1 MNSLNINISK
11 VCRTCLEQKD
21 ELISLYSVDNITG
34 IQLCEMILQITSQ
47 VQVFTKENAPSSIC
61 SECHYKLNITF
72 QFIEQCKHSEI
83 KLQEFL
89 RSCPQENDVNVNDRE
104 IEAAVQE
111 LFGNEESEQDIN
123 LVENVVLP
131 SDLDS
136 NLKSTDLLNMDM
148 ILGEKTIKKCKK
160 FPKSRTDKK
169 NSHLD
174 QLLKTHK
181 ERMKLENSSKL
192 QIFKQKRKKK
202 ITALSEPEQCFQCGK
217 VFHYKGYME
226 LHLRTHSGYKQF
238 ECGVC
243 AKKFTQ
249 LSNLN
254 LHLRIHSKERNF
266 CCDKC
271 PKMFSTS
278 SNLKAHLRTHISIKS
293 FPCPQCTKAFKS
305 STELKSHEGT
315 HSQIKSKICK
325 FCGKSFYKTSYLNV
339 HIKNIHYGLKK
350 YHCDSCNKSFSNSS
364 NLIAHKRIHTGDKP
378 YQCNIDGCSAKFNQ
392 SSSLVRHIKSHNKMG
407 KSKGGAIQQ
416 KHQVQNPKQKSQDKE
431 ILTQEIIQQNLQTI
445 QHLDNIGSP
454 NQQII
459 HQPSSF
465 HFSKQLKK
473 TPYIIPELLKDIKL
487 SENSTHI
494 NESMNSIRS
503 KNLPYCQ
510 QTQLNQNNHDNQHSY
525 IPPSQN
531 LLPEILNPINLISN
545 SSTSSYNP
553 ISTHSTPSLL
563 LPPLPPNH
571 DQQIND
577 HQIHHYPSF
586 ENSSTTTYFPTTPNI
601 LPNSFNFIMSGLDFS
616 KNSLNGEPTYIDY

>member
-1 MNSLNINISK
+1 
-11 VCRTCLEQKD
+11 
-21 ELISLYSVDNITG
+21 
-34 IQLCEMILQITSQ
+34 
-47 VQVFTKENAPSSIC
+47 
-61 SECHYKLNITF
+61 
-72 QFIEQCKHSEI
+72 
-83 KLQEFL
+83 L
-89 RSCPQENDVNVNDRE
+89 RNFPQESDANVNDKE

-111 LFGNEESEQDIN
+111 LFGNEGSEQDIN

-136 NLKSTDLLNMDM
+136 NLKSNDLLNMDM
-148 ILGEKTIKKCKK
+148 ILGEKTTKKSKKLLKIK
-160 FPKSRTDKK
+160 TDRK

-174 QLLKTHK
+174 ELLKNHK
-181 ERMKLENSSKL
+181 ERMKLENSSKN

-202 ITALSEPEQCFQCGK
+202 IPTLSEPEQCYECGK
-217 VFHYKGYME
+217 TFHYKGYME

-238 ECGVC
+238 ECSVC

-249 LSNLN
+249 VSNLN

-278 SNLKAHLRTHISIKS
+278 SNLKAHLRTHNHIKS

-315 HSQIKSKICK
+315 HSQIKNKICK

-378 YQCNIDGCSAKFNQ
+378 YQCNFDGCTAKFNQ
-392 SSSLVRHIKSHNKMG
+392 SSSLVRHMKSHNKVA
-407 KSKGGAIQQ
+407 KNKVEIKQDN
-416 KHQVQNPKQKSQDKE
+416 QVNHNLSQE
-431 ILTQEIIQQNLQTI
+431 TIQQNLQSVH
-445 QHLDNIGSP
+445 HLEIVNQ

-459 HQPSSF
+459 HQPSSCQQNSQN
-465 HFSKQLKK
+465 SKQIKK
-473 TPYIIPELLKDIKL
+473 TPYIIPELLKDINL
-487 SENSTHI
+487 AENSSQVS
-494 NESMNSIRS
+494 ESMNSIRA
-503 KNLPYCQ
+503 KNLPSCQ
-510 QTQLNQNNHDNQHSY
+510 QTQHNQNSLNNQHSY
-525 IPPSQN
+525 IPSSQT
-531 LLPEILNPINLISN
+531 LLPEVLNPINLINN
-545 SSTSSYNP
+545 SSSSSYNA
-553 ISTHSTPSLL
+553 ISTHATPSLL

-571 DQQIND
+571 DPQIND
-577 HQIHHYPSF
+577 HQIHHFPNF